1 MQYPPAFHDDPEPHK
16 GVKIV
21 VFATTAGRAKRSL
34 TEDDRTRML
43 RTEVDVSY
51 PREEVELAMSQILE
65 KEERLEELEVEV
77 EVSTFYKDTLSRPS
91 NRLKVCSGVT
101 FL

>member
-21 VFATTAGRAKRSL
+21 VFATAAGRAKRSL
-34 TEDDRTRML
+34 TEDDHAKMR

-51 PREEVELAMSQILE
+51 PRDEVEVAVSQILE
-65 KEERLEELEVEV
+65 EEERLEELEVEV
-77 EVSTFYKDTLSRPS
+77 STFYKNTLSRPS
-91 NRLKVCSGVT
+91 NRLKVYCAVT
-101 FL
+101 TF